1 MKVSCDKDGIETA
14 VRSIRN
20 GGVIVFPTDT
30 VYGLGCDPYN
40 PEAIKKIYEIK
51 KRESSKLFPILAYS
65 KKDLSDIVVFDEK
78 SNKIAEKFWPGQV
91 TLVLEIKD
99 KKIKKSMNAQSKIAV
114 RVPNNSC
121 ALALLKECKLL
132 VGTSANVSDMNSFTN
147 PDNCFDN
154 ISGYDIF
161 VDGGTITGSG
171 ESTVVE
177 VDDDKLAIHREGA
190 VSETEIMKLF

>member
-1 MKVSCDKDGIETA
+1 MKVSCDKKGVEIA
-14 VRSIRN
+14 VKSIHN

-40 PEAIKKIYEIK
+40 HEAVKKIYKIK

-65 KKDLSDIVVFDEK
+65 KKELSDIVVFDEK

-91 TLVLEIKD
+91 TLVLKIKD

-132 VGTSANVSDMNSFTN
+132 VGTSANISGMRSFTN
-147 PDNCFDN
+147 ADDCLEN

-171 ESTVVE
+171 ESTIVE
-177 VDDDKLAIHREGA
+177 VDDDKLAIHRKGA
-190 VSETEIMKLF
+190 VSKMEIMKLF

>member
-1 MKVSCDKDGIETA
+1 MKVSCDKKGVEIA
-14 VRSIRN
+14 VTSIHN

-40 PEAIKKIYEIK
+40 HEAVKKIYKIK

-65 KKDLSDIVVFDEK
+65 KKELSDIVVFDEK

-91 TLVLEIKD
+91 TLVLKIKD

-132 VGTSANVSDMNSFTN
+132 VGTSANISGMRSFTN
-147 PDNCFDN
+147 ADDCLEN

-171 ESTVVE
+171 ESTIVE
-177 VDDDKLAIHREGA
+177 VDDDKLAIHRKGA
-190 VSETEIMKLF
+190 VSKMEIMKLF

>member
-1 MKVSCDKDGIETA
+1 MKVSCDKDGIDIA

-40 PEAIKKIYEIK
+40 SKAIKKIYKIK

-91 TLVLEIKD
+91 TLVLEVKD
-99 KKIKKSMNAQSKIAV
+99 EKIKKSMNVQSKIAV

-132 VGTSANVSDMNSFTN
+132 VGTSANVSGMRSFTN
-147 PDNCFDN
+147 PDDCFDS

-161 VDGGTITGSG
+161 VDGGAITGSG

-177 VDDDKLAIHREGA
+177 VDDGKLTVHRKGA
-190 VSETEIMKLF
+190 VSEKEIMKLF

>member
-1 MKVSCDKDGIETA
+1 MKVSCDKKGVEIA
-14 VRSIRN
+14 VKSIRN

-40 PEAIKKIYEIK
+40 HEAVKKIYKIK

-65 KKDLSDIVVFDEK
+65 KKELSDIVVFDEK

-91 TLVLEIKD
+91 TLVLKIKD
-99 KKIKKSMNAQSKIAV
+99 KKIKKSMNAQSKVAV

-121 ALALLKECKLL
+121 TLALLKECKLL
-132 VGTSANVSDMNSFTN
+132 VGTSANISGMRSFTN
-147 PDNCFDN
+147 ADDCLEN

-171 ESTVVE
+171 ESTIVE
-177 VDDDKLAIHREGA
+177 VDDDKLAIHRKGA
-190 VSETEIMKLF
+190 VSKTEIMKLF